1 MPPSRVFNR
10 GVSSKKQ
17 TEKEN
22 SMRKTALAI
31 AAAATVA
38 ALSTSAFA
46 ETNRT
51 VGAAEVGTGAVVG
64 TVAGVGLYNGWWGAT
79 AGGVVLP
86 TSVAG
91 AVAVGGVAGVG
102 TVALIDS
109 VVQPCRGFHA
119 VFGANRDACV
129 NGQYVGERVAPRRY
143 YR

>member
-1 MPPSRVFNR
+1 
-10 GVSSKKQ
+10 
-17 TEKEN
+17 
-22 SMRKTALAI
+22 MRKTALAI
-31 AAAATVA
+31 AALAV
-38 ALSTSAFA
+38 LSTPALA

-51 VGAAEVGTGAVVG
+51 VAAAEVGTGAVVG

-79 AGGVVLP
+79 AGGVLLP
-86 TSVAG
+86 TSAAG

-119 VFGANRDACV
+119 VFGANKDSCV
-129 NGQYVGERVAPRRY
+129 NGQYVGERRIGERPGPRRY